1 MIAFPSWN
9 KSLKVL
15 IMLNLD
21 PYALEITEDIHED
34 EDNKSESGARWE
46 HEDLAQ
52 VESFTVFF

>member
-1 MIAFPSWN
+1 
-9 KSLKVL
+9 
-15 IMLNLD
+15 MLNLD

-52 VESFTVFF
+52 VESFILSFSQTHNARSRCRSKL

>member
-1 MIAFPSWN
+1 
-9 KSLKVL
+9 
-15 IMLNLD
+15 MLNLD

-52 VESFTVFF
+52 VESFIVFFDRTC